1 MKKFFVI
8 MMVVAFTL
16 SLMAMGCGQKEAD
29 THKAP
34 EEVKQA
40 EVADSTALDEAV
52 MDSTMVDSMAAEH
65 DSM

>member
-1 MKKFFVI
+1 MKKLFI
-8 MMVVAFTL
+8 MLLVMAFAL
-16 SLMAMGCGQKEAD
+16 SLVVMGCGQKEAD

-40 EVADSTALDEAV
+40 EVADSTAMDEAP